1 MQIMFLNPS
10 ILYCIPLYLVDLFQE
25 IIDALATPGARG
37 LLALLNEPLFDEV
50 LIRRTKYGMD
60 CLLLLLQ
67 YLPFDMEERD
77 AAQVCVCVRDRLG
90 IVIFYLEVNRHI
102 VIFYLEPNSHAF

>member
-1 MQIMFLNPS
+1 M
-10 ILYCIPLYLVDLFQE
+10 ILSHRSHHISFSLMCIYVSRLPQE

-67 YLPFDMEERD
+67 FLPFDVEERD
-77 AAQVCVCVRDRLG
+77 AAQV
-90 IVIFYLEVNRHI
+90 
-102 VIFYLEPNSHAF
+102 

>member
-1 MQIMFLNPS
+1 MLHIGNVFTVVYIFLSSFLPRA
-10 ILYCIPLYLVDLFQE
+10 QE

-67 YLPFDMEERD
+67 FLPFDVEERD
-77 AAQVCVCVRDRLG
+77 AAQVCLCVG
-90 IVIFYLEVNRHI
+90 LESINQS
-102 VIFYLEPNSHAF
+102 PK

>member
-1 MQIMFLNPS
+1 MMLSHHLHHLSFSLLRI
-10 ILYCIPLYLVDLFQE
+10 CVCLVLQE

-67 YLPFDMEERD
+67 FLPFDVEERD
-77 AAQVCVCVRDRLG
+77 AAQV
-90 IVIFYLEVNRHI
+90 
-102 VIFYLEPNSHAF
+102 